1 MAPSRLLRPFIS
13 LVIPLALV
21 LVVLG
26 TSYESSDLLAG
37 PTVTATERVTKFLT
51 LCGTERT
58 KEPNEILA
66 DCFHIEQSDFSAVL
80 VVSLTF

>member
-26 TSYESSDLLAG
+26 TSYGSSDLLAD
-37 PTVTATERVTKFLT
+37 PTVTATERVTKFLASH
-51 LCGTERT
+51 GTG
-58 KEPNEILA
+58 
-66 DCFHIEQSDFSAVL
+66 
-80 VVSLTF
+80 